1 MNLKAKLFLPPKY
14 KGKTIPASMEAYEV
28 QWQNYFLFLWKLTK
42 YKDKTISVFVKPT
55 KSK

>member
-28 QWQNYFLFLWKLTK
+28 QWQNYFLFPWKLMK
-42 YKDKTISVFVKPT
+42 YNGKTIFCFHGNL
-55 KSK
+55 